1 MAGYSSRGV
10 SLRIKCWGARG
21 SVSVSG
27 PDFVVYGGDTTCL
40 EIRGPNDELIIVD
53 AGTGIRRLGN
63 RLIRQGPVETTIL
76 FTHAHWDHISGFPFF
91 KPVFKETTK
100 LEVIA
105 CAFKPDF
112 VSKMLAYTM
121 VAPYFPVPLAKV
133 QAKISYPQV
142 DRDSF
147 EVGGFMISTV
157 PLSHPNG
164 GVGYKFRQG
173 GKTFV
178 FMTDNELG
186 HSHSGGLSPEGYQEF
201 CQGADLLF
209 HDSEYTPEDYP
220 PVKGYGHSTYTEA
233 LELAISA
240 GVKKFGLFHHNQD
253 RTDEQIESMV
263 ADCQRRV
270 LEADSEMEVW
280 AVRVDQTIEL

>member
-1 MAGYSSRGV
+1 MN
-10 SLRIKCWGARG
+10 LRIKCWGARG
-21 SVSVSG
+21 SISVSG
-27 PDFVVYGGDTTCL
+27 PDYVVYGGDTTCL
-40 EIRGPNDELIIVD
+40 EICGPGQELIIVD

-63 RLIRQGPVETTIL
+63 RLLRQGPVEGTIL

-91 KPVFKETTK
+91 KPVFQETTK

-105 CAFKPDF
+105 CAFDSEF

-133 QAKISYPQV
+133 QAHISYPQV
-142 DRDSF
+142 NAETF
-147 EVGGFMISTV
+147 EVGGLQVSTV
-157 PLSHPNG
+157 PLNHPNG
-164 GVGYKFRQG
+164 GVGYKFSQE

-178 FMTDNELG
+178 FLTDNELG
-186 HSHSGGLSPEGYQEF
+186 HNHYGGLAPEGYQDF
-201 CQGADLLF
+201 CQGADLLI

-220 PVKGYGHSTYTEA
+220 PVKGYGHSAYTEA

-240 GVKKFGLFHHNQD
+240 GVKKLGLFHHHQD
-253 RTDEQIESMV
+253 RTDEQIEVMV

-270 LEADSEMEVW
+270 LETDSELEVW
-280 AVRVDQTIEL
+280 AVRAGQTTEL